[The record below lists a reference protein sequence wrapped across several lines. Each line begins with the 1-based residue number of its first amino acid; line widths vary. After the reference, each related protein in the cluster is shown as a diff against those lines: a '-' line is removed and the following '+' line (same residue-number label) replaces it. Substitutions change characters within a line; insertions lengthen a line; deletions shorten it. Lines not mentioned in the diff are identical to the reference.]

1 MPISIELLQLLDS
14 ELFSSTFIG
23 LARELQL
30 NRKER
35 RQLLQRATRIKKG
48 SRTTMKR
55 CALVISDNPNI
66 REWMGGHISTWWPKM
81 LIENTRLVNAP
92 MYLDRAPMERYR
104 LIVVRMSFKSHA
116 AMLTSIFL
124 MRILKLE
131 SHPEIVVIVEH
142 PDDLKSIKTTE
153 LGNAHCLLASNLTS
167 TSMQSVLAD
176 IANRNR
182 QFGNEPDDGAPNI
195 PGYVIQNPITGTF
208 TATLYRAFSEKLG
221 HDVALKI
228 CEVNTDE
235 NSAYR
240 RSTLR
245 QEYEVL
251 RKLGG
256 QFVAKAYEYGE
267 VGDLGYMAMEYFP
280 RGSID
285 RVIAES
291 DQGVSRLQYM
301 LGVAKALREIH
312 HAGFLHLDIK
322 PNNVL
327 IREDGTPVLIDFGI
341 SERIVAARY
350 LEGQNLVMASPYFMS
365 PEQARGE
372 MLDERS
378 DIFSFG
384 ALWYRVFTGRVH
396 FQDRSFIEFQTE
408 QDNGAT
414 PKLEPAIQHYQP
426 IIDGTLAFS
435 PGDRFP
441 NVDVLIEKIEAYVGG
456 ATGVR
461 ENGRQFLGRRSGDS
475 IAHHSIAHHTI
486 PRRQVVGAA

>member
-14 ELFSSTFIG
+14 ELFSCTFIG
-23 LARELQL
+23 LAWELQP
-30 NRKER
+30 NWKECR
-35 RQLLQRATRIKKG
+35 LLLQPATRNKKG
-48 SRTTMKR
+48 RRITMKR
-55 CALVISDNPNI
+55 CALVISDDPKL
-66 REWMGGHISTWWPKM
+66 REWIGGHISTWWPKM
-81 LIENTRLVNAP
+81 LIENTRLANAP

-104 LIVVRMSFKSHA
+104 LIVVRMSFQSHA

-124 MRILKLE
+124 MRILRLE
-131 SHPEIVVIVEH
+131 SHPEIVVITES
-142 PDDLKSIKTTE
+142 PDELQSVKTTE

-167 TSMQSVLAD
+167 AGMQKVLEDLAGRD
-176 IANRNR
+176 GQN
-182 QFGNEPDDGAPNI
+182 GDKPDDGAPNL
-195 PGYVIQNPITGTF
+195 PGYIIRRPITGTF

-221 HDVALKI
+221 CDVALKI
-228 CEVNTDE
+228 CDMKSDDKNT
-235 NSAYR
+235 YR

-267 VGDLGYMAMEYFP
+267 IGDLGYMAMEYFP

-291 DQGVSRLQYM
+291 DEGVSRLQYM

-312 HAGFLHLDIK
+312 KAGFLHLDIK

-350 LEGQNLVMASPYFMS
+350 SEGQHLVMASPYFMS

-372 MLDERS
+372 TLDERS
-378 DIFSFG
+378 DLFSFG

-396 FQDRSFIEFQTE
+396 FHDRTFINFQTD
-408 QDNGAT
+408 QNDGAT
-414 PKLEPAIQHYQP
+414 PKLGPALQQYQP

-435 PGDRFP
+435 AADRFP
-441 NVDVLIEKIEAYVGG
+441 NADVLIQKIESYIGV

-461 ENGRQFLGRRSGDS
+461 KIGRQFLGHRSGDS
-475 IAHHSIAHHTI
+475 IAHNTVANQTIAQ
-486 PRRQVVGAA
+486 RQVIGAA